1 MLDLVVSKGL
11 VVFEV
16 EAAEV
21 ADAVREVFADSL
33 VAEEGYLFFCFGCPV
48 GDDGCD
54 GEFVVVVV
62 DDYTVCDVLVE
73 WNDL

>member
-11 VVFEV
+11 VVFKV
-16 EAAEV
+16 EAPEV
-21 ADAVREVFADSL
+21 AGAVREIFADSL
-33 VAEEGYLFFCFGCPV
+33 VAEKGYLFFCFCCPV

-54 GEFVVVVV
+54 GEFVIVVV
-62 DDYTVCDVLVE
+62 DDYTVRDVLVG